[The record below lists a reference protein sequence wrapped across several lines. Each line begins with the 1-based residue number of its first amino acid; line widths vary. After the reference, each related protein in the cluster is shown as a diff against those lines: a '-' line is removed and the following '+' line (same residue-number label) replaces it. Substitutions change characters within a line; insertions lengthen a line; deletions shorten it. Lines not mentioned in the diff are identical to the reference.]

1 METCKGEDDND
12 DYEDDRSENGNVD
25 LLPDLG
31 KGETS
36 KGEDDNEKMTVTII
50 MLTCSLISA
59 KWKHLSPGF
68 TPSHN

>member
-1 METCKGEDDND
+1 METSKGEDDND
-12 DYEDDRSENGNVD
+12 DHEDDRSENGNVD

-50 MLTCSLISA
+50 MLTCSIITA
-59 KWKHLSPGF
+59 KG
-68 TPSHN
+68 

>member
-1 METCKGEDDND
+1 METSKGDDDND
-12 DYEDDRSENGNVD
+12 DHEDDRSENGNVD

-50 MLTCSLISA
+50 ILTCSVISA
-59 KWKHLSPGF
+59 KGKQVKVKM
-68 TPSHN
+68 TMRR